1 MNQDSTDTNPSAEY
15 FLNLIKN
22 AKRGKFKIYI
32 GLSAGVGKTYKMLQ
46 EARALLND
54 RVNVMIGY
62 IETHGRKET
71 EALTKGLPV
80 IPRRKTF
87 YKGKEL
93 EEMDLDAILRYHPD
107 VVIVDEL
114 AHTNIPG
121 SRNEKRWQDV
131 MDILDAG
138 INVIA
143 AMNIQHI
150 ESLNHVVEKV
160 TGQEVK
166 ERVPDS
172 VLKQA
177 DDVVNIDLSVDELRQ
192 RLREGK
198 IYAPDK
204 IETALQNFFQ
214 KENLMQLRE
223 LTLREVANQVERQI
237 DTEVTAAEHK
247 SNDRLLCCINLNDE
261 SAKKAIRKSARLA
274 NRFDAEW
281 YVIYV
286 QTSKEGLEKVNL
298 AEQRHLINNLQ
309 MATELGATIFK
320 IKSEEVVNEILNC
333 IKNKSITVVVMG
345 KSQQPTWKRL
355 LGADVTLALENKLEN
370 TGVDILIVN

>member
-1 MNQDSTDTNPSAEY
+1 MNLPETDTTQSAEY
-15 FLNLIKN
+15 FLNLIRN
-22 AKRGKFKIYI
+22 AKKGKFKIYI

-46 EARALLND
+46 EARALLD
-54 RVNVMIGY
+54 DKVNVMIGY

-71 EALTKGLPV
+71 EELTKGLPL
-80 IPRRKTF
+80 IPRRKSF

-93 EEMDLDAILRYHPD
+93 EEMDVDAILRYRPD

-121 SRNEKRWQDV
+121 SKNEKRWQDV
-131 MDILDAG
+131 MDILDSG

-192 RLREGK
+192 RLKEGK
-198 IYAPDK
+198 IYSPDK

-223 LTLREVANQVERQI
+223 LALREVANQVERQI
-237 DTEVTAAEHK
+237 DIEVPVAEHK
-247 SNDRLLCCINLNDE
+247 SNDRLLCCISLNDE
-261 SAKKAIRKSARLA
+261 SAKKAIRKCARLA

-281 YVIYV
+281 YLIYV

-298 AEQRHLINNLQ
+298 AQQRHLINNLQ

-320 IKSEEVVNEILNC
+320 IKSNNIVEEILNC
-333 IKNKSITVVVMG
+333 IKNKNITVVVMG
-345 KSQQPTWKRL
+345 KSQQPTWKRV

>member
-1 MNQDSTDTNPSAEY
+1 MVTQADIQGTPD
-15 FLNLIKN
+15 FLNLIRN

-32 GLSAGVGKTYKMLQ
+32 GLAAGVGKSYRMLQ
-46 EARALLND
+46 EAHQLLNNG
-54 RVNVMIGY
+54 VHVYIGY
-62 IETHGRKET
+62 IETHNRAET
-71 EALTKGLPV
+71 QQLAEGLPT
-80 IPRRKTF
+80 IPRKKTF

-93 EEMDLDAILRYHPD
+93 EEMDLDAILRIRPE

-121 SRNEKRWQDV
+121 SKNEKRWQDV

-160 TGQEVK
+160 TGQEIK
-166 ERVPDS
+166 ERVPDR
-172 VLKQA
+172 VIRDA
-177 DDVVNIDLSVDELRQ
+177 DEVVNIDLTIDELHQ

-204 IETALQNFFQ
+204 IELAMKNFFQ

-223 LTLREVANQVERQI
+223 LALREVANQVERQF
-237 DTEVTAAEHK
+237 DVKATVSEHK
-247 SNDRLLCCINLNDE
+247 SNDRLLCCISMNE
-261 SAKKAIRKSARLA
+261 RSAKKSIRKTARLA

-281 YVIYV
+281 FVIYV
-286 QTSKEGLEKVNL
+286 QTSKESNDKVNL
-298 AEQRHLINNLQ
+298 ASQRHLINNFQL
-309 MATELGATIFK
+309 ATELGAEIYKVKADDVVEEIMTC
-320 IKSEEVVNEILNC
+320 IKSKNITLVIL
-333 IKNKSITVVVMG
+333 G
-345 KSQQPTWKRL
+345 KSNEPRWRRV
-355 LGADVTLALENKLEN
+355 LGRDVTYQLEDRLEN

>member
-1 MNQDSTDTNPSAEY
+1 MISPEPNTEQSPEY

-22 AKRGKFKIYI
+22 AKRGKFKVYV
-32 GLSAGVGKTYKMLQ
+32 GLAAGVGKSYKMLQ
-46 EARALLND
+46 EAHALHGD
-54 RVNVMIGY
+54 KVNVMIGY

-71 EALTKGLPV
+71 EDLVAGLPL

-93 EEMDLDAILRYHPD
+93 EEMDVDAILRYHPD

-121 SRNEKRWQDV
+121 SKNEKRWQDV
-131 MDILDAG
+131 MDIMDAG

-177 DDVVNIDLSVDELRQ
+177 DEVVNIDITIDELRQ
-192 RLREGK
+192 RLKEGK
-198 IYAPDK
+198 IYTAEK

-223 LTLREVANQVERQI
+223 LALREVANQVERQI
-237 DTEVTAAEHK
+237 DTEVPFAEHN
-247 SNDRLLCCINLNDE
+247 SNDRLLCCISLNDE
-261 SAKKAIRKSARLA
+261 GAKKSIRKTARLA
-274 NRFDAEW
+274 SRFDAEW
-281 YVIYV
+281 YVLYV
-286 QTSKEGLEKVNL
+286 QRNKEGVERVNL
-298 AEQRHLINNLQ
+298 AQQRYLINNLQ

-320 IKSEEVVNEILNC
+320 VKAEDIVEEIMSC
-333 IKNKSITVVVMG
+333 IKGKNITLVILG
-345 KSQQPTWKRL
+345 KSQQPTWKRV
-355 LGADVTLALENKLEN
+355 LGEDITLKLETKLEG

>member
-1 MNQDSTDTNPSAEY
+1 MAQDTQEIAQSAEY

-22 AKRGKFKIYI
+22 AKRGKFKVYI
-32 GLSAGVGKTYKMLQ
+32 GLSAGVGKSYKMLQ
-46 EARALLND
+46 EAHALLKNG
-54 RVNVMIGY
+54 VNVMIGY

-71 EALTKGLPV
+71 QELTVGLPE
-80 IPRRKTF
+80 IPRRKSF

-93 EEMDLDAILRYHPD
+93 DEMDVDAILRAHPD

-121 SRNEKRWQDV
+121 SKNEKRWQDV
-131 MDILDAG
+131 MDIIDAG

-177 DDVVNIDLSVDELRQ
+177 DEVVNIDLTVEELRQ

-198 IYAPDK
+198 IYTEEK

-223 LTLREVANQVERQI
+223 LALREVANQVERQI
-237 DTEVTAAEHK
+237 DTEVPVAEHK
-247 SNDRLLCCINLNDE
+247 SNDRLLCCISLNDVG
-261 SAKKAIRKSARLA
+261 AKKAIRKTSRLA
-274 NRFDAEW
+274 SRFDAEW
-281 YVIYV
+281 YVLYV
-286 QTSKEGLEKVNL
+286 QTSKEGSDRVNL
-298 AEQRHLINNLQ
+298 AQQRHLINNLQ
-309 MATELGATIFK
+309 MATEQGATIFK
-320 IKSEEVVNEILNC
+320 VKAEDVVGEIMNC
-333 IKNKSITVVVMG
+333 IKSKNITLVIMG
-345 KSQQPTWKRL
+345 KSDQPVWKRV
-355 LGADVTLALENKLEN
+355 LGNDVTLALENKLEN

>member
-1 MNQDSTDTNPSAEY
+1 MAQDTIQNNESAEH

-22 AKRGKFKIYI
+22 ARRGKFKIYI

-46 EARALLND
+46 EARVLLNNG
-54 RVNVMIGY
+54 VNVMIGY

-71 EALTKGLPV
+71 EELTTGLPI
-80 IPRRKTF
+80 IPRKRTF

-93 EEMDLDAILRYHPD
+93 EEMDIDAILRYHPD

-121 SRNEKRWQDV
+121 SRNEKRWMDV
-131 MDILDAG
+131 MDIMDAG

-160 TGQEVK
+160 TGLEVR

-177 DDVVNIDLSVDELRQ
+177 DEVVNIDLTVDELQQ
-192 RLREGK
+192 RLKEGK
-198 IYAPDK
+198 IYKAEK
-204 IETALQNFFQ
+204 IDTALQNFFQ
-214 KENLMQLRE
+214 KENLLQLRE
-223 LTLREVANQVERQI
+223 LALREVANQVERQI
-237 DTEVTAAEHK
+237 DTEVPVAEHN
-247 SNDRLLCCINLNDE
+247 SNDRLLCCISLNDE
-261 SAKKAIRKSARLA
+261 GAKKAIRKSARLA

-286 QTSKEGLEKVNL
+286 QTKKEGLEKVNL

-320 IKSEEVVNEILNC
+320 VKAEDIVGEIMSCIKS
-333 IKNKSITVVVMG
+333 KNVTIVVMG
-345 KSQQPTWKRL
+345 KSQQPVWKRV
-355 LGADVTLALENKLEN
+355 LGADVTLKLEENLEN

>member
-1 MNQDSTDTNPSAEY
+1 MAQDTTDINQSAEY

-22 AKRGKFKIYI
+22 AKKGKFKIYI
-32 GLSAGVGKTYKMLQ
+32 GLAAGVGKSYKMLQ
-46 EARALLND
+46 EAHALLKSG
-54 RVNVMIGY
+54 VNVMIGY

-71 EALTKGLPV
+71 EELAQGLPV
-80 IPRRKTF
+80 IPRGKTF

-93 EEMDLDAILRYHPD
+93 EEMDVDAIIRSHPE

-121 SRNEKRWQDV
+121 SKNEKRWQDV

-150 ESLNHVVEKV
+150 ESLNHVVQKV
-160 TGQEVK
+160 TGLVVN

-177 DDVVNIDLSVDELRQ
+177 DEVVNIDLTVEELRQ

-198 IYAPDK
+198 IYTEEK

-223 LTLREVANQVERQI
+223 LALREVANQVERQI
-237 DTEVTAAEHK
+237 DTEVPVAEHK
-247 SNDRLLCCINLNDE
+247 SNDRLLCCISLNDAG
-261 SAKKAIRKSARLA
+261 AKKCIRKTSRLA
-274 NRFDAEW
+274 SRFDAEW
-281 YVIYV
+281 YVLYV
-286 QTSKEGLEKVNL
+286 QTSREGADRVNL

-320 IKSEEVVNEILNC
+320 IKTEDIVAEIINC
-333 IKNKSITVVVMG
+333 IKSKNITLVIMG
-345 KSQQPTWKRL
+345 KSGQPVWKRV
-355 LGADVTLALENKLEN
+355 LGNDVTLALEKKLEN

>member
-80 IPRRKTF
+80 IPRRKKF

-274 NRFDAEW
+274 NRFDAEC